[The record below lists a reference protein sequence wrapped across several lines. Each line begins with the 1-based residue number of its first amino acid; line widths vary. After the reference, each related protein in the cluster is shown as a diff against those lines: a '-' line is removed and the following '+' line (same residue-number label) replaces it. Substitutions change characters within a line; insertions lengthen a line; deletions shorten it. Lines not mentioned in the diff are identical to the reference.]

1 MAYKALYRSYR
12 PQTFDEVVGQNQIV
26 TTLKNAI
33 LQNKIAHA
41 YLFCGPRGTGKTSI
55 AKILA
60 KAINCTCEDKN
71 NIPCN
76 HCDNCVAIT
85 NGTHQDII
93 EIDAASNNGVDEV
106 RELIEK
112 VKYAPIEG
120 KYKVYIIDEVHMMT
134 PGAFNALLKTLEE
147 PPAHVVF
154 ILATTEPQKIL
165 PTIISRCQRFDFGRI
180 DNNEIVKRLMIVL
193 ESEKIEYN
201 EEALQLIATLSDGGM
216 RDALSILEQCL
227 AYSTVLSIE
236 KINEI
241 YGIVSSK
248 EKVQY
253 LKYLLNKDV
262 ASVLKSIENMF
273 QSGIDIKRLTTDL
286 IDILKDIV
294 IYKNTNNYD
303 SLFVLKK
310 DEINQIS
317 PYITTE
323 EAFQFMDVFI
333 QADQQYK
340 FASNTKIYFE
350 IASLKLANKVHDEVK
365 KIEKNQNEE
374 INPQNDYE
382 KMKLVRTEKKDEQNI
397 VLNKPIESSRKF
409 EKIDESEIENVS
421 TDEILQNPIQ
431 EDLVEEQFNDNET
444 TNPVKMIQEDIVVD
458 FDNILNILVQAN
470 RQILNS
476 IQEKWSVI
484 KRYQFNLNTA
494 KIASMLCDGKP
505 VAACSQAFIIAF
517 EFQPS
522 VNQVNN
528 KENYDELKKFVSEI
542 LGSQFDFIAILA
554 SEWPNMRNKFI
565 ELKRAGE
572 LPSAKPII
580 LKHLQISNNATIETN
595 EVQLS
600 EAEAFG
606 KKLFGDLV
614 EIKKE
619 N

>member
-12 PQTFDEVVGQNQIV
+12 PQTFDEIVGQNQIV

-180 DNNEIVKRLMIVL
+180 DNNEIVKRLKIVL

-227 AYSTVLSIE
+227 AYSTTLSIE

-248 EKVQY
+248 EKIQY

-310 DEINQIS
+310 DEVNQIS

-340 FASNTKIYFE
+340 FASNAKIYFE
-350 IASLKLANKVHDEVK
+350 IASLKLANKVHNEVK

-374 INPQNDYE
+374 INQQNDYE
-382 KMKLVRTEKKDEQNI
+382 KIKPVITEKKDEQNI

-409 EKIDESEIENVS
+409 EKIDESEIESVS
-421 TDEILQNPIQ
+421 TVEILQNPIQ

-444 TNPVKMIQEDIVVD
+444 TSPVKMIQEDIVLD
-458 FDNILNILVQAN
+458 FDDILNILVQAN

-505 VAACSQAFIIAF
+505 VAACNQAFIIAF
-517 EFQPS
+517 AFQPS
-522 VNQVNN
+522 VNQINN

-580 LKHLQISNNATIETN
+580 LKHLQISNNETIETN

>member
-1 MAYKALYRSYR
+1 
-12 PQTFDEVVGQNQIV
+12 
-26 TTLKNAI
+26 
-33 LQNKIAHA
+33 
-41 YLFCGPRGTGKTSI
+41 
-55 AKILA
+55 
-60 KAINCTCEDKN
+60 
-71 NIPCN
+71 
-76 HCDNCVAIT
+76 
-85 NGTHQDII
+85 
-93 EIDAASNNGVDEV
+93 
-106 RELIEK
+106 
-112 VKYAPIEG
+112 
-120 KYKVYIIDEVHMMT
+120 MMT

-180 DNNEIVKRLMIVL
+180 DNNEIVKRLKIVL

-227 AYSTVLSIE
+227 AYSTTLSIE

-248 EKVQY
+248 EKIQY

-310 DEINQIS
+310 DEVNQIS

-323 EAFQFMDVFI
+323 EAFQFIDVFI

-340 FASNTKIYFE
+340 FASNAKIYFE

-365 KIEKNQNEE
+365 KIEKNQNEQ
-374 INPQNDYE
+374 INQQNDYE
-382 KMKLVRTEKKDEQNI
+382 KTKPVITEKKDEQNV
-397 VLNKPIESSRKF
+397 VLNKPIESSKKF
-409 EKIDESEIENVS
+409 EKIDESEIESGS
-421 TDEILQNPIQ
+421 TVEILQNPIQ

-444 TNPVKMIQEDIVVD
+444 TNPVKMIQEDIVLD
-458 FDNILNILVQAN
+458 FDDILNILVQAN

-505 VAACSQAFIIAF
+505 VAACNQAFIIAF
-517 EFQPS
+517 AFQPS
-522 VNQVNN
+522 VNQINN
-528 KENYDELKKFVSEI
+528 KENYDELKKFISEI

-580 LKHLQISNNATIETN
+580 LKHLQISDNETIETN

>member
-382 KMKLVRTEKKDEQNI
+382 KIKLVITEKKDEQNI

>member
-227 AYSTVLSIE
+227 AYSTILSIE

-382 KMKLVRTEKKDEQNI
+382 KINLVRTEKKDEQNI

-421 TDEILQNPIQ
+421 TVETLQNPIQ
-431 EDLVEEQFNDNET
+431 EDFVEEQFNDNET

-528 KENYDELKKFVSEI
+528 KENYDELKNFVSEI

>member
-12 PQTFDEVVGQNQIV
+12 PQTFDEIVGQNQIV

-180 DNNEIVKRLMIVL
+180 DNNEIVKRLKIVL

-227 AYSTVLSIE
+227 AYSTTLSIE

-248 EKVQY
+248 EKIQY

-310 DEINQIS
+310 DEVNQIS

-340 FASNTKIYFE
+340 FASNAKIYFE

-374 INPQNDYE
+374 INQQNDYE
-382 KMKLVRTEKKDEQNI
+382 KIKPVITEKKDEQNI

-409 EKIDESEIENVS
+409 EKIDESEIESVS
-421 TDEILQNPIQ
+421 TVEILQNPIQ
-431 EDLVEEQFNDNET
+431 EDFVEEQFNDNET
-444 TNPVKMIQEDIVVD
+444 TSPVKMIQEDIVLD
-458 FDNILNILVQAN
+458 FDDILNILVQAN

-505 VAACSQAFIIAF
+505 VAACNQAFIIAF
-517 EFQPS
+517 AFQPS
-522 VNQVNN
+522 VNQINN
-528 KENYDELKKFVSEI
+528 KENYDELKKFISEI

-580 LKHLQISNNATIETN
+580 LKHLQISNNETIETN

>member
-76 HCDNCVAIT
+76 HCDNCIAIT

-180 DNNEIVKRLMIVL
+180 DNNEIVKRLKIVL

-201 EEALQLIATLSDGGM
+201 DEALQLIATLSDGGM

-227 AYSTVLSIE
+227 AYSTTLSIE

-248 EKVQY
+248 EKIQY

-294 IYKNTNNYD
+294 IYKNTNTYD

-310 DEINQIS
+310 DEVNQII

-340 FASNTKIYFE
+340 FASNAKIYFE
-350 IASLKLANKVHDEVK
+350 IASLKLANKIHDEVK

-374 INPQNDYE
+374 INQQNDYE
-382 KMKLVRTEKKDEQNI
+382 KIKPVIKEKKDEQNI

-409 EKIDESEIENVS
+409 EKIDESEIESVS
-421 TDEILQNPIQ
+421 TVEILQNPIQ

-444 TNPVKMIQEDIVVD
+444 TSPVKMIQEDIVLD
-458 FDNILNILVQAN
+458 FDDILNILVQAN

-484 KRYQFNLNTA
+484 KRYQFNLNSA

-505 VAACSQAFIIAF
+505 VAACNQAFIIAF
-517 EFQPS
+517 AFQPS
-522 VNQVNN
+522 VNQINN
-528 KENYDELKKFVSEI
+528 KENYDELKKFISEI

-580 LKHLQISNNATIETN
+580 LKHLQISNNETIETN

>member
-180 DNNEIVKRLMIVL
+180 DNNEIVKRLKIVL

-227 AYSTVLSIE
+227 AYSTTLSIE

-248 EKVQY
+248 EKIQY

-310 DEINQIS
+310 DEVNQIS

-340 FASNTKIYFE
+340 FASNAKIYFE

-365 KIEKNQNEE
+365 KIEKNQNEV
-374 INPQNDYE
+374 INQQNDYE
-382 KMKLVRTEKKDEQNI
+382 KIKPVITEKKDEQNI
-397 VLNKPIESSRKF
+397 VLNKPIESSKKF
-409 EKIDESEIENVS
+409 EKIDESEIESVS
-421 TDEILQNPIQ
+421 TVEILQNPIQ

-444 TNPVKMIQEDIVVD
+444 TSPVKMIQEDIVVD
-458 FDNILNILVQAN
+458 FDDILNILVQAN

-494 KIASMLCDGKP
+494 KLASMLCDGKP
-505 VAACSQAFIIAF
+505 VASCNQAFIIAF

-522 VNQVNN
+522 VNQINN

-572 LPSAKPII
+572 LPAAKPII
-580 LKHLQISNNATIETN
+580 LKHLQISNNETIETN
-595 EVQLS
+595 EAQLS

>member
-12 PQTFDEVVGQNQIV
+12 PQTFDEIVGQNQIV

-180 DNNEIVKRLMIVL
+180 DNNEIVKRLKIVL

-227 AYSTVLSIE
+227 AYSTTLSIE

-248 EKVQY
+248 EKIQY

-310 DEINQIS
+310 DEVNQIS

-340 FASNTKIYFE
+340 FASNAKIYFE

-374 INPQNDYE
+374 INQQNDYE
-382 KMKLVRTEKKDEQNI
+382 KIKPVITEKKDEQNI

-409 EKIDESEIENVS
+409 EKIDESEIESVS
-421 TDEILQNPIQ
+421 TVEILQNPIQ
-431 EDLVEEQFNDNET
+431 EDFVEEQFNDNET
-444 TNPVKMIQEDIVVD
+444 TSPVKMIQEDIVLD
-458 FDNILNILVQAN
+458 FDDILNILVQAN

-494 KIASMLCDGKP
+494 KLASMLCDGKP
-505 VAACSQAFIIAF
+505 VAACNQAFIIAF
-517 EFQPS
+517 AFQPS
-522 VNQVNN
+522 VNQINN
-528 KENYDELKKFVSEI
+528 KENYDELKKFISEI

-580 LKHLQISNNATIETN
+580 LKHLQISNNETIETN

>member
-12 PQTFDEVVGQNQIV
+12 PQTFDEIVGQNQIV

-180 DNNEIVKRLMIVL
+180 DNNEIVKRLKIVL

-227 AYSTVLSIE
+227 AYSTTLSIE

-248 EKVQY
+248 EKIQY

-310 DEINQIS
+310 DEVNQIS

-340 FASNTKIYFE
+340 FASNAKIYFE

-374 INPQNDYE
+374 INQQNDYE
-382 KMKLVRTEKKDEQNI
+382 KIKPVITEKKDEQNI

-409 EKIDESEIENVS
+409 
-421 TDEILQNPIQ
+421 
-431 EDLVEEQFNDNET
+431 
-444 TNPVKMIQEDIVVD
+444 
-458 FDNILNILVQAN
+458 
-470 RQILNS
+470 
-476 IQEKWSVI
+476 
-484 KRYQFNLNTA
+484 
-494 KIASMLCDGKP
+494 
-505 VAACSQAFIIAF
+505 
-517 EFQPS
+517 
-522 VNQVNN
+522 
-528 KENYDELKKFVSEI
+528 
-542 LGSQFDFIAILA
+542 
-554 SEWPNMRNKFI
+554 
-565 ELKRAGE
+565 
-572 LPSAKPII
+572 
-580 LKHLQISNNATIETN
+580 
-595 EVQLS
+595 
-600 EAEAFG
+600 
-606 KKLFGDLV
+606 
-614 EIKKE
+614 
-619 N
+619 

>member
-180 DNNEIVKRLMIVL
+180 DNNEIVKRLRIVL

-227 AYSTVLSIE
+227 AYSTILSIE

-340 FASNTKIYFE
+340 FASNAKIYFE

-374 INPQNDYE
+374 INLQNGYD
-382 KMKLVRTEKKDEQNI
+382 KINLVITEKKDEQNI

-421 TDEILQNPIQ
+421 AVETLQNPIQ
-431 EDLVEEQFNDNET
+431 DDLVEEQFNDNET
-444 TNPVKMIQEDIVVD
+444 TNSVKMIQEDIVVD

-528 KENYDELKKFVSEI
+528 KENYDELKNFVSEI

-554 SEWPNMRNKFI
+554 NEWPNMRNKFI

>member
-12 PQTFDEVVGQNQIV
+12 PQTFDEIVGQNQIV

-180 DNNEIVKRLMIVL
+180 DNNEIVKRLKIVL

-227 AYSTVLSIE
+227 AYSTTLSIE

-248 EKVQY
+248 EKIQY

-310 DEINQIS
+310 DEVNQIS

-340 FASNTKIYFE
+340 FASNAKIYFE

-365 KIEKNQNEE
+365 KIEKNQNEQ
-374 INPQNDYE
+374 INQQNDYE
-382 KMKLVRTEKKDEQNI
+382 KTKPVITEKKDEQNV
-397 VLNKPIESSRKF
+397 VLNKPIESSKKF
-409 EKIDESEIENVS
+409 EKIDESEIESGS
-421 TDEILQNPIQ
+421 TVEILQNPIQ

-444 TNPVKMIQEDIVVD
+444 TSPVKMIQEDIVLD
-458 FDNILNILVQAN
+458 FDDILNILVQAN

-505 VAACSQAFIIAF
+505 VAACNQAFIIAF
-517 EFQPS
+517 AFQPS
-522 VNQVNN
+522 VNQINN
-528 KENYDELKKFVSEI
+528 KENYDELKKFISEI

-580 LKHLQISNNATIETN
+580 LKHLQISDNETIETN

>member
-76 HCDNCVAIT
+76 HCDNCIAIT

-180 DNNEIVKRLMIVL
+180 DNNEIVKRLKIVL

-201 EEALQLIATLSDGGM
+201 DEALQLIATLSDGGM

-227 AYSTVLSIE
+227 AYSTTLSIE

-248 EKVQY
+248 EKIQY

-294 IYKNTNNYD
+294 IYKNTNTYD

-310 DEINQIS
+310 DEVNQII

-340 FASNTKIYFE
+340 FASNAKIYFE
-350 IASLKLANKVHDEVK
+350 IASLKLANKIHDEVK

-374 INPQNDYE
+374 INQQNDYE
-382 KMKLVRTEKKDEQNI
+382 KIKPVIKEKKDEQNI

-409 EKIDESEIENVS
+409 EKIDESEIESVS
-421 TDEILQNPIQ
+421 TVEILQNPIQ

-444 TNPVKMIQEDIVVD
+444 TSPVKMIQEDIVLD
-458 FDNILNILVQAN
+458 FDDILNILVQAN

-505 VAACSQAFIIAF
+505 VAACNQAFIIAF
-517 EFQPS
+517 AFQPS
-522 VNQVNN
+522 VNQINN
-528 KENYDELKKFVSEI
+528 KENYDELKKFISEI

-580 LKHLQISNNATIETN
+580 LKHLQISNNETIETN

>member
-12 PQTFDEVVGQNQIV
+12 PQTFDEVVGQDQIV

-382 KMKLVRTEKKDEQNI
+382 KTKLVITEKKDEQNI

-421 TDEILQNPIQ
+421 ADEILQNPIQ
-431 EDLVEEQFNDNET
+431 EDLVEEQLNDNET

>member
-180 DNNEIVKRLMIVL
+180 DNNEIVKRLKIVL

-227 AYSTVLSIE
+227 AYSTTLSIE

-248 EKVQY
+248 EKIQY

-310 DEINQIS
+310 DEVNQIS

-323 EAFQFMDVFI
+323 EAFQFIDVFI

-340 FASNTKIYFE
+340 FASNAKIYFE

-365 KIEKNQNEE
+365 KIEKNQNEQ
-374 INPQNDYE
+374 INQQNDYE
-382 KMKLVRTEKKDEQNI
+382 KTKPVITEKKDEQNV
-397 VLNKPIESSRKF
+397 VLNKPIESSKKF
-409 EKIDESEIENVS
+409 EKIDESEIESGS
-421 TDEILQNPIQ
+421 TVEILQNPIQ

-444 TNPVKMIQEDIVVD
+444 TNPVKMIQEDIVLD
-458 FDNILNILVQAN
+458 FDDILNILVQAN

-505 VAACSQAFIIAF
+505 VAACNQAFIIAF
-517 EFQPS
+517 AFQPS
-522 VNQVNN
+522 VNQINN
-528 KENYDELKKFVSEI
+528 KENYDELKKFISEI

-580 LKHLQISNNATIETN
+580 LKHLQISDNETIETN

>member
-227 AYSTVLSIE
+227 AYSTILSIE

-323 EAFQFMDVFI
+323 EAFQFMDAFI

-374 INPQNDYE
+374 INLQNGYE
-382 KMKLVRTEKKDEQNI
+382 KINPVITEKKDEQNI

-421 TDEILQNPIQ
+421 TVETLQNPIQ
-431 EDLVEEQFNDNET
+431 DDLVEEQFNDNET

-476 IQEKWSVI
+476 IQEKWNVI

-528 KENYDELKKFVSEI
+528 KENYDELKNFVSEI

-580 LKHLQISNNATIETN
+580 LNHLQISNDATIETN

-614 EIKKE
+614 EIKKG